1 MKTHRWLHKRNS
13 VYYLRAIVPRY
24 LTGVVGKREITRSL
38 RTSRKA
44 EAMQRIRPLI
54 EDVEQTFERAKQELI
69 KVAISQ
75 SGPRTRRGRALRL
88 KAARFPSV
96 HDALAHDLLAAR
108 KQWGDPQAF
117 NSTNVPAFYESL
129 KSLAKTFPEARL
141 SDVLAAIEAEQKKRE
156 PRIQPTKFVPRI
168 VPSEEKTD

>member
-1 MKTHRWLHKRNS
+1 MKTHRWLHKRNGI
-13 VYYLRAIVPRY
+13 YYLRAIVPRY
-24 LTGVVGKREITRSL
+24 LIGVVGKQEIWRSL
-38 RTSRKA
+38 GTPRKQ

-75 SGPRTRRGRALRL
+75 SGPRTRRGRALR
-88 KAARFPSV
+88 ATGFFSV

>member
-1 MKTHRWLHKRNS
+1 MKTHRWLHKRNGI
-13 VYYLRAIVPRY
+13 YYLRAIVPRY
-24 LTGVVGKREITRSL
+24 LIGVVGKREITRSL

-44 EAMQRIRPLI
+44 EAMQRIRPLT

-75 SGPRTRRGRALRL
+75 SGPRTRRGRALR
-88 KAARFPSV
+88 ATGFFSV

-108 KQWGDPQAF
+108 KQCGDPQAF

>member
-1 MKTHRWLHKRNS
+1 MKTHRWLHKRNGI
-13 VYYLRAIVPRY
+13 YYLRAIVPRY
-24 LTGVVGKREITRSL
+24 LIGVVGKREITRSL

-54 EDVEQTFERAKQELI
+54 EDVEQTFERAEQELI
-69 KVAISQ
+69 NLRISQ
-75 SGPRTRRGRALRL
+75 NGPRTRMGKVLRL
-88 KAARFPSV
+88 KAARFPSA
-96 HDALAHDLLAAR
+96 HDALAHDLLAVR
-108 KQWGDPQAF
+108 KRLGDLQAF

-168 VPSEEKTD
+168 VPSGKKTD

>member
-13 VYYLRAIVPRY
+13 VYYLRAIVPRE
-24 LTGVVGKREITRSL
+24 LTGVVGKQEIWRSL
-38 RTSRKA
+38 GTSRKQ

-88 KAARFPSV
+88 KAARFPSAR
-96 HDALAHDLLAAR
+96 DALAHDLLASR
-108 KQWGDPQAF
+108 KRWGDLQAF

-129 KSLAKTFPEARL
+129 KSLAKAFPEARL

>member
-13 VYYLRAIVPRY
+13 VYYLRAIVPRE
-24 LTGVVGKREITRSL
+24 LTGVVGKQEIWRSL

-54 EDVEQTFERAKQELI
+54 EDVEQIFEQARQELR
-69 KVAISQ
+69 KVLASQ
-75 SGPRTRRGRALRL
+75 YGPRTRRGRALR
-88 KAARFPSV
+88 AAGFSSV

-108 KQWGDPQAF
+108 KQWGDLQAF

>member
-1 MKTHRWLHKRNS
+1 MQTHRWLHKRNGI
-13 VYYLRAIVPRY
+13 YYLRAIVPRY

-38 RTSRKA
+38 RTSRKQ
-44 EAMQRIRPLI
+44 EAMQRIKPLI
-54 EDVEQTFERAKQELI
+54 EDVEQIFEQARQELR
-69 KVAISQ
+69 KVLASQ
-75 SGPRTRRGRALRL
+75 KRRRGRALRG
-88 KAARFPSV
+88 AEFVSARE
-96 HDALAHDLLAAR
+96 ALAHDLWTAR

-129 KSLAKTFPEARL
+129 KTLAKTFPEVRL

>member
-13 VYYLRAIVPRY
+13 VYYLRAIVPRE
-24 LTGVVGKREITRSL
+24 LTGVVGKQEIWRSL

-88 KAARFPSV
+88 KAARFPSAR
-96 HDALAHDLLAAR
+96 DALAHDLLASR
-108 KQWGDPQAF
+108 KRWGDLQAF

-129 KSLAKTFPEARL
+129 KSLAKAFPEARL

-156 PRIQPTKFVPRI
+156 PRIQPPKFVPRI

>member
-1 MKTHRWLHKRNS
+1 MKTHRWLHKRNGI
-13 VYYLRAIVPRY
+13 YYLRAIVPRY
-24 LTGVVGKREITRSL
+24 LIGVVGKREITRSL

-75 SGPRTRRGRALRL
+75 SGPRTRRGRALG
-88 KAARFPSV
+88 ATGFFSV

>member
-13 VYYLRAIVPRY
+13 VYYLRAIVPRE
-24 LTGVVGKREITRSL
+24 LTGVVGKQEIWRSL
-38 RTSRKA
+38 GTSRKQ

-88 KAARFPSV
+88 KAARFPSAR
-96 HDALAHDLLAAR
+96 DALAHDLLASR
-108 KQWGDPQAF
+108 KRWGDLQAF

-129 KSLAKTFPEARL
+129 KSLAKAFPEARL

-156 PRIQPTKFVPRI
+156 PRIQPPKFVPRI

>member
-1 MKTHRWLHKRNS
+1 MQPHRWLHKRNS

-24 LTGVVGKREITRSL
+24 LTGVVGKQEIWRSL
-38 RTSRKA
+38 GTSRKQ

-54 EDVEQTFERAKQELI
+54 EDVEQIFEQARQELR
-69 KVAISQ
+69 KVLASQ
-75 SGPRTRRGRALRL
+75 KRRGRALRG
-88 KAARFPSV
+88 AEFVSARE
-96 HDALAHDLLAAR
+96 ALAHDLWTAR

-129 KSLAKTFPEARL
+129 KTLAKTFPEVRL
-141 SDVLAAIEAEQKKRE
+141 SDVLAAIEAEQKKRK
-156 PRIQPTKFVPRI
+156 PRIQPPKFVPRI

>member
-13 VYYLRAIVPRY
+13 VYYLRAIVPRE
-24 LTGVVGKREITRSL
+24 LTGVVGKQEIWRSL
-38 RTSRKA
+38 GTRRKQ

-54 EDVEQTFERAKQELI
+54 EDVERIFELARQELNA
-69 KVAISQ
+69 VLASQ
-75 SGPRTRRGRALRL
+75 KPRRGRALR
-88 KAARFPSV
+88 AAGFSSV

-108 KQWGDPQAF
+108 KQWGDLQAF

-156 PRIQPTKFVPRI
+156 PRIQPPKFVPRI

>member
-1 MKTHRWLHKRNS
+1 MKTHRWLHKRNGI
-13 VYYLRAIVPRY
+13 YYLRAIVPRY
-24 LTGVVGKREITRSL
+24 LIGVVGKREITRSL

-54 EDVEQTFERAKQELI
+54 EDVEQIFEQARQELR
-69 KVAISQ
+69 KVLASQ
-75 SGPRTRRGRALRL
+75 YGPRTRRGRALR
-88 KAARFPSV
+88 AAGFSSV

-108 KQWGDPQAF
+108 KQWGDLQAF